1 MIGDRTHMLIH
12 QEVARLRAQGMGK
25 KKIAASLGIGV
36 ETVRGICRHQERP
49 EAGGTMS
56 GNPPSPDPILPI
68 SPGHWAEGLPWAQ
81 IEAELSKP
89 YATVKAL
96 WQEWA
101 PEVQYL
107 RFWRQLRARVEIDPA
122 TKARIRFHY
131 EPGERFEIDYCD
143 GFLITDPKTGRT
155 KKTHLFVCVS
165 AASDYVYGEFV
176 ETQRG
181 SEFIASQ
188 NRCFAYFGGVPKV
201 VVVDNLK
208 SGVHEAHQYDPILN
222 PRYFDYSRYMGFVVI
237 PARPATPRD
246 KPAIEA
252 TIGVIQRQ
260 FFASNRNRVFY
271 SLHELNQVFKAY
283 LEELNTDRMKDTGLT
298 RRERFADEKSA
309 LRPLPGIP
317 FERAEYKSAKVH
329 QDCHVQVMNNFYSVP
344 YRYIGQEVRVKI
356 TDQLV
361 EVYNSSTHESIAAH
375 PRLTK
380 RGEFSTNPG
389 HYPEQKLIAQRLDIR
404 SMKSQ
409 ADQIGGSFAGVIHE
423 LLESEEPLRFF
434 RRLQGL
440 FRLAK
445 THSSAAIEYACSQAL
460 SFRRLDYRFIENL
473 ARRYEQTGGAVI
485 GVPSAQAPIRMVKC
499 IFLHRSKPTPEAVE
513 GSDP

>member
-12 QEVARLRAQGMGK
+12 QEVARLRAQGVGK
-25 KKIAASLGIGV
+25 KKIAATLGIGV
-36 ETVRGICRHQERP
+36 ETVRGICRQQEAP
-49 EAGGTMS
+49 GE
-56 GNPPSPDPILPI
+56 PPDADPILPI
-68 SPGHWAEGLPWAQ
+68 SSAHWAEKLPWSL
-81 IEAELSKP
+81 IESELSKP

-101 PEVQYL
+101 PEVHYL
-107 RFWRQLRARVEIDPA
+107 RFWRQLRARVVIDPA

-143 GFLITDPKTGRT
+143 GLLITEPKTGKT

-165 AASDYVYGEFV
+165 AASDYVYAEFV
-176 ETQRG
+176 GTQK
-181 SEFIASQ
+181 SPEFLASQ
-188 NRCFAYFGGVPKV
+188 NRCFAYFGGVPKT

-208 SGVHEAHQYDPILN
+208 SGVHEAHQYDPVLN
-222 PRYFDYSRYMGFVVI
+222 PRYFDYARHMGFVVI

-252 TIGVIQRQ
+252 AVGVIQRQ

-271 SLHELNQVFKAY
+271 SLQELNQVFKCY
-283 LEELNTDRMKDTGLT
+283 LEELNTSRMKDTGLT
-298 RRERFADEKSA
+298 RRERFAEEKSA
-309 LRPLPGIP
+309 LTPLPETP
-317 FERAEYKSAKVH
+317 FESAEYKIAKVH
-329 QDCHVQVMNNFYSVP
+329 QDCHIQVMSNFYSVP

-375 PRLTK
+375 PRLRK
-380 RGEFSTNPG
+380 RGEFATNPG
-389 HYPEQKLIAQRLDIR
+389 HYPERKLITQRLDIL
-404 SMKSQ
+404 SMKAK
-409 ADQIGGSFAGVIHE
+409 ADQIGGSFAGVIHA
-423 LLESEEPLRFF
+423 LLESTEPLRFF

-445 THSSAAIEYACSQAL
+445 THSSAALEYACSQAL
-460 SFRRLDYRFIENL
+460 SFHRLDYRFIENL

-485 GVPSAQAPIRMVKC
+485 GVTSAQTPVRMAEC
-499 IFLHRSKPTPEAVE
+499 IFLHRAKPTPEAIK